1 MRLLRRGAQGEFSLA
16 EYVGN
21 DIPDYAIL
29 SHTWGLDQEELTY
42 RDVVDGAGQTKAGY
56 KKILFCSEQA
66 AKDGIQH
73 CWVDTCCNSILS

>member
-1 MRLLRRGAQGEFSLA
+1 MRLLRRETSGGFSVI
-16 EYVGN
+16 EYIGS

-29 SHTWGLDQEELTY
+29 SHTWGPDYDEPTY
-42 RDVVDGAGQTKAGY
+42 RDLVDGTGQAKAGY

-73 CWVDTCCNSILS
+73 CWVDTSCISILT